1 MYCLLYNLRE
11 TASHLSWNNEIDS
24 IQIYIISGC
33 KLRSVIMVKSE
44 MVMYDKN
51 INARSRQNNKATLS
65 IGFRRITSGA
75 RVGRLARVAAN
86 LPDKNSIAEF

>member
-1 MYCLLYNLRE
+1 
-11 TASHLSWNNEIDS
+11 
-24 IQIYIISGC
+24 
-33 KLRSVIMVKSE
+33 MVNSE

-75 RVGRLARVAAN
+75 RVGRVARVAAN